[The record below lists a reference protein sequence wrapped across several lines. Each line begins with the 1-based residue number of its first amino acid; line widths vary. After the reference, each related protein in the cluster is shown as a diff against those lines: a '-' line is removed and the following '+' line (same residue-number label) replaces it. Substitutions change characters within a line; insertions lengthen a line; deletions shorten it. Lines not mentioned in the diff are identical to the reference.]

1 MWLSEGG
8 ALGTSAGTL
17 TPKPL
22 WSRPWA
28 GPQAWA
34 EGVHPQTRWWLFT
47 QEGTHSFGQRVCSRS
62 VLFFVFFI
70 QCNGFEVHLSY

>member
-8 ALGTSAGTL
+8 GPGHRCWDPNTKATLVQALGLGL
-17 TPKPL
+17 RECTPRHW
-22 WSRPWA
+22 WSFM
-28 GPQAWA
+28 QK
-34 EGVHPQTRWWLFT
+34 
-47 QEGTHSFGQRVCSRS
+47 GTHSFGQRVCSRS